1 MWDKI
6 VDAFVSVPWWELLLI
21 FCSRI
26 IEVSMGTLRIILI
39 NKGYRKQGVI
49 LAFFEVTIWVF
60 IASRVIGGISEQPI
74 KGIVYSLGFATGVFV
89 GSKLENYLAFGK
101 VLIQTITSVDNG
113 LRLAEELRKSGYGVT
128 TIEAKGKDTDRTV
141 LMIYTNRKGK
151 EQLIKLI
158 HDADENA
165 MIISNDITTLQGGY
179 ISASRGF
186 IK

>member
-1 MWDKI
+1 MGI
-6 VDAFVSVPWWELLLI
+6 VANFLFSDYRSI
-21 FCSRI
+21 D
-26 IEVSMGTLRIILI
+26 
-39 NKGYRKQGVI
+39 GYPAHNLNQQRLSQARGYPS
-49 LAFFEVTIWVF
+49 LFRSNHWVF

-101 VLIQTITSVDNG
+101 VLIQTITSADNG

-165 MIISNDITTLQGGY
+165 MIISNDITTLQGLHFRF
-179 ISASRGF
+179 ARF
-186 IK
+186 H

>member
-1 MWDKI
+1 MGI
-6 VDAFVSVPWWELLLI
+6 VANFLFSDYRSI
-21 FCSRI
+21 D
-26 IEVSMGTLRIILI
+26 
-39 NKGYRKQGVI
+39 GYPAHNLNQQRLSQARGYPS
-49 LAFFEVTIWVF
+49 LFEVTIWVF

-101 VLIQTITSVDNG
+101 VLIQTITSADNG

-165 MIISNDITTLQGGY
+165 MIISNDITTLQGATFPLRAV
-179 ISASRGF
+179 SLSKETF
-186 IK
+186 KKVSFFS

>member
-74 KGIVYSLGFATGVFV
+74 KGIVYSLALRPVFLSV
-89 GSKLENYLAFGK
+89 PNSK
-101 VLIQTITSVDNG
+101 TIWLS
-113 LRLAEELRKSGYGVT
+113 EK
-128 TIEAKGKDTDRTV
+128 
-141 LMIYTNRKGK
+141 
-151 EQLIKLI
+151 
-158 HDADENA
+158 
-165 MIISNDITTLQGGY
+165 
-179 ISASRGF
+179 F
-186 IK
+186 